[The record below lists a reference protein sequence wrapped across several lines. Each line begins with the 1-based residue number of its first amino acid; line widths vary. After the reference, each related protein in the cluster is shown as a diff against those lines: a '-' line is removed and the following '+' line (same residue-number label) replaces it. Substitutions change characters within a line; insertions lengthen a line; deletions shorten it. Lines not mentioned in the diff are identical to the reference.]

1 MTAVVS
7 VRPSNDSLGVAYQTD
22 NLKLGAALLVL
33 AGVKKSFDGFL
44 SSVRAHDL
52 AVHKQKQKQQQLT
65 PTTTTN
71 TTNYINYN

>member
-1 MTAVVS
+1 
-7 VRPSNDSLGVAYQTD
+7 LGAAYQTD

-52 AVHKQKQKQQQLT
+52 AVHKQKQQQLT